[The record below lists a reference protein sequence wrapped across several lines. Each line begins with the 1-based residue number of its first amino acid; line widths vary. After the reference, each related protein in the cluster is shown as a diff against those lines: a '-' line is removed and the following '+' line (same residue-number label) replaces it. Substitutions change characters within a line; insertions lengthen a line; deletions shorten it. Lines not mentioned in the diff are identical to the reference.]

1 MCGIGGKVSFDERP
15 DAGIINQM
23 NESMFHRG
31 PDAQDGYADGTAV
44 LAHCRLSILDLS
56 EAGRQPMSN
65 ADGSIQL
72 VFNGEVYN
80 YRELREDLDHYQF
93 TSETDTEVLLNLYQE
108 YGVDCLNHLRGMFAF
123 AIWDTNKQRVFLAR
137 DRLGQKPVFYRV
149 TDDAFWFGSSI
160 KTILADEA
168 VKPAPDYDALG
179 SYLQYQYVPA
189 PHTGF
194 ADIRQL
200 EPAEYIMVTEDGVDR
215 GKYWDLSFAEKF
227 SGSPDHVAGL
237 LRDELRE
244 STRLRMRSDVPL
256 GVFLSGGIDSSI
268 VTALMSDLSE
278 SPINT
283 YSIGFG
289 EAEYDELDFAEE
301 VAETYGTDHHEYTV
315 EPDSLDVFPE
325 LIEHYEMPFGDPSA
339 LPTYYV
345 SKIAS
350 DDISVALTG
359 DAGDENFAGYDRYT
373 RYNLLTEM
381 KRVPAVLKRAAVSG
395 YYTLPRRLQEWTP
408 LRYLG
413 RGTEL
418 SMRDVEEIYAF
429 LICHASEEE
438 VRSIFDGDGTVQTE
452 ELRRAFAAADGPT
465 YLDNVMAVDIAT
477 YLPDDLLVK
486 VDRASMAHSMEVR
499 SPFLDHK
506 FIQFAAHIPAKY
518 KCRRGNQKWILK
530 RAFKH
535 TLPDRVINRS
545 KQGFGVPVAEWFR
558 GELQPLAADALDSLG
573 ERSRFDRANL
583 QTVLDDHVT
592 GGQDNGYR
600 LWDLTVLERW
610 FQRYIDE

>member
-1 MCGIGGKVSFDERP
+1 MCGIAGKLSFRERP
-15 DAGIINQM
+15 DAETAARM
-23 NESMFHRG
+23 ATEMSHRG
-31 PDAQDGYADGTAV
+31 PDADGVYADEHVALG
-44 LAHCRLSILDLS
+44 HRRLSILDLS
-56 EAGRQPMSN
+56 DAGAQPMEN
-65 ADGSIQL
+65 EDGSLRI
-72 VFNGEVYN
+72 VFNGEIYN
-80 YRELREDLDHYQF
+80 YRELRDSLGHHTF
-93 TSETDTEVLLNLYQE
+93 RSETDTEVILHLYE
-108 YGVDCLNHLRGMFAF
+108 EHGVDCLDMLRGMFAF
-123 AIWDTNKQRVFLAR
+123 AIWDVDAERLFLAR
-137 DRLGQKPVFYRV
+137 DRLGQKPLFYRH
-149 TDDAFWFGSSI
+149 DAGRFWFGSTI
-160 KTILADEA
+160 KALLADDAIAAEPDL
-168 VKPAPDYDALG
+168 PAIREFLTY
-179 SYLQYQYVPA
+179 SFVPGTK
-189 PHTGF
+189 TGF
-194 ADIRQL
+194 DGIYEL
-200 EPAEYIMVTEDGVDR
+200 EPASYMLVSESGVN
-215 GKYWDLSFAEKF
+215 KEQYWQPSFANQ
-227 SGSPDHVAGL
+227 SSASPDVLAD
-237 LRDELRE
+237 RLRE
-244 STRLRMRSDVPL
+244 KLREATRLRLRSDVPL
-256 GVFLSGGIDSSI
+256 GAFLSGGIDSSA
-268 VTALMSDLSE
+268 VVGLMSEVAED
-278 SPINT
+278 PVNT
-283 YSIGFG
+283 FSIGFT
-289 EAEYDELDFAEE
+289 EDTYNELEFARA
-301 VAETYGTDHHEYTV
+301 VADRHETNHHEYTV
-315 EPDSLDVFPE
+315 TPDSMAVLPE
-325 LIEHYEMPFGDPSA
+325 LVEHYEMPFGDPSA